1 MSLIWLHNTIRVR
14 DIWVA
19 ERSKIETY
27 TNYNKGSLAFKKHS
41 INLIIIKIMSKKSK
55 KSLKKVHAKID
66 NTPVKAEA
74 AKKEESNAANK
85 TIENIKKRCAA
96 DAEKAKKHAELKATK
111 KKAKAEKEEAKYAA
125 SKARIEARKAR
136 KKSIMDKLIDSKKEK
151 ASEPVK
157 ITLEERLKKQEEHR
171 NVAQARHIAS
181 ITRRCKRMHLNDAD
195 TKKVIDIAKKQWDNA
210 TVYNITVVCDS
221 VLKKKKELEKLVKD
235 CGIKS
240 ACITNSTAFLKDV
253 PASAV
258 VKLRELVEN
267 ATFYQYRSNSK
278 SPFDEAGIDTSTD
291 NHNKH
296 KNGGDPHTIECSK
309 NVSVNFY
316 NLRKAKKKAK
326 ETREKN
332 TYNFRHCS
340 KAEGRKLRR
349 GLKVKAKAVNKKPT
363 QVKEVKSKSN
373 KQAA

>member
-1 MSLIWLHNTIRVR
+1 
-14 DIWVA
+14 
-19 ERSKIETY
+19 
-27 TNYNKGSLAFKKHS
+27 
-41 INLIIIKIMSKKSK
+41 MSKKNNK
-55 KSLKKVHAKID
+55 KNLKKVQAKIGT
-66 NTPVKAEA
+66 TPVKAEA
-74 AKKEESNAANK
+74 AKKEESKAAIKNAE
-85 TIENIKKRCAA
+85 IAA
-96 DAEKAKKHAELKATK
+96 AKDDAKAKK
-111 KKAKAEKEEAKYAA
+111 KAEKKAHEEAKYAA

-157 ITLEERLKKQEEHR
+157 ITLEDRLKKQEERR
-171 NVAQARHIAS
+171 NVAMARHIAS

-221 VLKKKKELEKLVKD
+221 ILKKKKELEKLVKD

-240 ACITNSTAFLKDV
+240 ACITNSTAFFKNV
-253 PASAV
+253 PASV
-258 VKLRELVEN
+258 VAKLRDLVGN
-267 ATFYQYRSNSK
+267 ATFYQYRSDDK
-278 SPFDEAGIDTSTD
+278 SPFEEAGIDMSG

-296 KNGGDPHTIECSK
+296 KKGGDPHTIECSK
-309 NVSVNFY
+309 NASVNFY

-326 ETREKN
+326 ETLEKN
-332 TYNFRHCS
+332 TYNFRHGS

-349 GLKVKAKAVNKKPT
+349 KLKVKAKAVNKKPT
-363 QVKEVKSKSN
+363 QVKEIKQKTA

>member
-1 MSLIWLHNTIRVR
+1 
-14 DIWVA
+14 
-19 ERSKIETY
+19 
-27 TNYNKGSLAFKKHS
+27 
-41 INLIIIKIMSKKSK
+41 MSKKNNK
-55 KSLKKVHAKID
+55 KNLKKVQAKIGT
-66 NTPVKAEA
+66 TPVKAEA
-74 AKKEESNAANK
+74 AKKEESKAAIKNAE
-85 TIENIKKRCAA
+85 IAA
-96 DAEKAKKHAELKATK
+96 AKDDAKAKK
-111 KKAKAEKEEAKYAA
+111 KAEKKAHEEAKYAA
-125 SKARIEARKAR
+125 SKASIEARKAR

-157 ITLEERLKKQEEHR
+157 ITLEDRLKKQEERR
-171 NVAQARHIAS
+171 NVAMARHIAS
-181 ITRRCKRMHLNDAD
+181 VTRRCKRMHLNDAD

-240 ACITNSTAFLKDV
+240 ACITNSTAFFKDV
-253 PASAV
+253 PASV
-258 VKLRELVEN
+258 VAKLRDLVGN
-267 ATFYQYRSNSK
+267 ATFYQYRSDDK
-278 SPFDEAGIDTSTD
+278 SPFEEAGIDMSG

-296 KNGGDPHTIECSK
+296 KKGGDPHTIECSK
-309 NVSVNFY
+309 NASVNFY

-326 ETREKN
+326 ETLEKN
-332 TYNFRHCS
+332 TYNFRHGS

-363 QVKEVKSKSN
+363 QVKEIKQKSV

>member
-1 MSLIWLHNTIRVR
+1 
-14 DIWVA
+14 
-19 ERSKIETY
+19 
-27 TNYNKGSLAFKKHS
+27 
-41 INLIIIKIMSKKSK
+41 MSKKSK
-55 KSLKKVHAKID
+55 KNLKKVHAKIN
-66 NTPVKAEA
+66 NTPVKTEG
-74 AKKEESNAANK
+74 AKKEESVAPTKNTEIAAAK
-85 TIENIKKRCAA
+85 
-96 DAEKAKKHAELKATK
+96 DDVKAKK
-111 KKAKAEKEEAKYAA
+111 KAEKKAHEEAKYAA

-136 KKSIMDKLIDSKKEK
+136 KKERADKLAGIQKTK

-157 ITLEERLKKQEEHR
+157 ITLEQRLKKQEERR
-171 NVAQARHIAS
+171 NVARARHIES

-195 TKKVIDIAKKQWDNA
+195 TKKVVDIAKKQWDNA

-240 ACITNSTAFLKDV
+240 ACITNSTAFFKDV

-258 VKLRELVEN
+258 AKLRNLVGDV
-267 ATFYQYRSNSK
+267 TFYQYRSDSK
-278 SPFDEAGIDTSTD
+278 SPFEEAGIDMSG

-296 KNGGDPHTIECSK
+296 KKGGDPHTIECSK
-309 NVSVNFY
+309 NISVNFY

-326 ETREKN
+326 EELEKN
-332 TYNFRHCS
+332 TYNFRHGS

-363 QVKEVKSKSN
+363 QVKEVKQKSV

>member
-1 MSLIWLHNTIRVR
+1 
-14 DIWVA
+14 
-19 ERSKIETY
+19 
-27 TNYNKGSLAFKKHS
+27 
-41 INLIIIKIMSKKSK
+41 MSKKNNK
-55 KSLKKVHAKID
+55 KNLKKVQAKIGT
-66 NTPVKAEA
+66 TPVKAEA
-74 AKKEESNAANK
+74 AKKEESKAAIKNAE
-85 TIENIKKRCAA
+85 IAA
-96 DAEKAKKHAELKATK
+96 AKDDAKAKK
-111 KKAKAEKEEAKYAA
+111 KAEKKAHEEAKYAA

-157 ITLEERLKKQEEHR
+157 ITLEDRLKKQEERR
-171 NVAQARHIAS
+171 NVAMARHIAS

-221 VLKKKKELEKLVKD
+221 ILKKKKELEKLVKD

-240 ACITNSTAFLKDV
+240 ACITNSTAFFKNV
-253 PASAV
+253 PASV
-258 VKLRELVEN
+258 VAKLRDLVGN
-267 ATFYQYRSNSK
+267 ATFYQYRSDDK
-278 SPFDEAGIDTSTD
+278 SPFEEAGIDMSG

-296 KNGGDPHTIECSK
+296 KKGGDPHTIECSK
-309 NVSVNFY
+309 NASVNFY

-326 ETREKN
+326 EMLENN
-332 TYNFRHCS
+332 TYNFRHGS
-340 KAEGRKLRR
+340 KAEGRKFRR

-363 QVKEVKSKSN
+363 QVKEVKQKSV

>member
-1 MSLIWLHNTIRVR
+1 
-14 DIWVA
+14 
-19 ERSKIETY
+19 
-27 TNYNKGSLAFKKHS
+27 
-41 INLIIIKIMSKKSK
+41 MSKKSK
-55 KSLKKVHAKID
+55 KNLKKVHAKIN
-66 NTPVKAEA
+66 NTPVKTEG
-74 AKKEESNAANK
+74 AKKEESVAPTKNTEIAAAK
-85 TIENIKKRCAA
+85 
-96 DAEKAKKHAELKATK
+96 DDVKAKK
-111 KKAKAEKEEAKYAA
+111 KAEKKAHEEAKYAA

-136 KKSIMDKLIDSKKEK
+136 KKERADKLAGIKKAK

-157 ITLEERLKKQEEHR
+157 ITLEQRLKKQEERR
-171 NVAQARHIAS
+171 NVARARHIES

-195 TKKVIDIAKKQWDNA
+195 TKKVVDIAKKQWDNA

-240 ACITNSTAFLKDV
+240 ACITNSTAFFKDV
-253 PASAV
+253 PASV
-258 VKLRELVEN
+258 VAKLRDLVGDV
-267 ATFYQYRSNSK
+267 TFYQYRSDSK
-278 SPFDEAGIDTSTD
+278 SPFEEACIDMSE

-296 KNGGDPHTIECSK
+296 KKGGDPHTIECSK
-309 NVSVNFY
+309 NISVNFY
-316 NLRKAKKKAK
+316 NLRRAKKKAK

-332 TYNFRHCS
+332 TYNFRHGS

-363 QVKEVKSKSN
+363 QVKEVKQKST

>member
-1 MSLIWLHNTIRVR
+1 
-14 DIWVA
+14 
-19 ERSKIETY
+19 
-27 TNYNKGSLAFKKHS
+27 
-41 INLIIIKIMSKKSK
+41 MSKKNNK
-55 KSLKKVHAKID
+55 KNLKKVQAKIGT
-66 NTPVKAEA
+66 TPVKAEA
-74 AKKEESNAANK
+74 AKKEESKAAIKNAE
-85 TIENIKKRCAA
+85 IAA
-96 DAEKAKKHAELKATK
+96 AKDDAKAKKKSE
-111 KKAKAEKEEAKYAA
+111 KKAHEEAKYAA

-157 ITLEERLKKQEEHR
+157 ITLEDRLKKQEERR
-171 NVAQARHIAS
+171 NVAMARHIAS

-221 VLKKKKELEKLVKD
+221 ILKKKKELEKLVKD

-240 ACITNSTAFLKDV
+240 ACITNSTAFFKNV
-253 PASAV
+253 PASV
-258 VKLRELVEN
+258 VAKLRDLVGN
-267 ATFYQYRSNSK
+267 ATFYQYRSDDK
-278 SPFDEAGIDTSTD
+278 SPFEEAGIDMSG

-309 NVSVNFY
+309 NASVNFY

-326 ETREKN
+326 ETLEKN
-332 TYNFRHCS
+332 TYNFRHGS

-349 GLKVKAKAVNKKPT
+349 ELKVKAKAVNKKPT
-363 QVKEVKSKSN
+363 QVKEIKQKTA

>member
-1 MSLIWLHNTIRVR
+1 
-14 DIWVA
+14 
-19 ERSKIETY
+19 
-27 TNYNKGSLAFKKHS
+27 
-41 INLIIIKIMSKKSK
+41 MSKKNNK
-55 KSLKKVHAKID
+55 KNLKKVQAKIGT
-66 NTPVKAEA
+66 TPVKAEA
-74 AKKEESNAANK
+74 AKKEESKAAVKN
-85 TIENIKKRCAA
+85 TEIAA
-96 DAEKAKKHAELKATK
+96 AKDDAKAKK
-111 KKAKAEKEEAKYAA
+111 KAEKKAHEEAKYAA
-125 SKARIEARKAR
+125 SKARVEAHKAR

-157 ITLEERLKKQEEHR
+157 ITLEDRLKKQEERR
-171 NVAQARHIAS
+171 NVSMARHIAS
-181 ITRRCKRMHLNDAD
+181 VTRRCKRMHLNDAD

-240 ACITNSTAFLKDV
+240 ACITNSTAFFKDV
-253 PASAV
+253 PASV
-258 VKLRELVEN
+258 VAKLRDLVGN
-267 ATFYQYRSNSK
+267 ATFYQYRSDDK
-278 SPFDEAGIDTSTD
+278 SPFEEAGIDVSG

-296 KNGGDPHTIECSK
+296 KKGGDPHTIECSK
-309 NVSVNFY
+309 NASVNFY

-326 ETREKN
+326 ETLEKN
-332 TYNFRHCS
+332 TYNFRHGS

-363 QVKEVKSKSN
+363 QVKEIKQKSV

>member
-1 MSLIWLHNTIRVR
+1 
-14 DIWVA
+14 
-19 ERSKIETY
+19 
-27 TNYNKGSLAFKKHS
+27 
-41 INLIIIKIMSKKSK
+41 MSKKNNK
-55 KSLKKVHAKID
+55 KNLKKVQAKIGT
-66 NTPVKAEA
+66 TPVKAEA
-74 AKKEESNAANK
+74 AKKEESKAAIKNAE
-85 TIENIKKRCAA
+85 IAA
-96 DAEKAKKHAELKATK
+96 AKDDAKAKK
-111 KKAKAEKEEAKYAA
+111 KAEKKAHEEAKYAA

-157 ITLEERLKKQEEHR
+157 ITLEDRLKKQEERR
-171 NVAQARHIAS
+171 NVAMARHIAS

-221 VLKKKKELEKLVKD
+221 ILKKKKELEKLVKD

-240 ACITNSTAFLKDV
+240 ACITNSTAFFKNV
-253 PASAV
+253 PASV
-258 VKLRELVEN
+258 VAKLRDLVGN
-267 ATFYQYRSNSK
+267 ATFYQYRSDDK
-278 SPFDEAGIDTSTD
+278 SPFEEAGIDMSG

-296 KNGGDPHTIECSK
+296 KKGGDPHTIECSK
-309 NVSVNFY
+309 NASVNFY

-326 ETREKN
+326 ETLEKN
-332 TYNFRHCS
+332 TYNFRHGS

-349 GLKVKAKAVNKKPT
+349 ELKVKAKAVNKKPT
-363 QVKEVKSKSN
+363 QVKEIKQKSA

>member
-1 MSLIWLHNTIRVR
+1 MPKKN
-14 DIWVA
+14 
-19 ERSKIETY
+19 
-27 TNYNKGSLAFKKHS
+27 NKK
-41 INLIIIKIMSKKSK
+41 N
-55 KSLKKVHAKID
+55 LKKVQAKIGT
-66 NTPVKAEA
+66 TPVKAEA
-74 AKKEESNAANK
+74 AKKEESKAAVKN
-85 TIENIKKRCAA
+85 IEIAA
-96 DAEKAKKHAELKATK
+96 AKDDAKAKK
-111 KKAKAEKEEAKYAA
+111 KAEKKAREEAKYAA

-157 ITLEERLKKQEEHR
+157 ITLEDRLKKQEERR
-171 NVAQARHIAS
+171 NVSMARHIAS
-181 ITRRCKRMHLNDAD
+181 VTRRCKRMHLNDAD

-240 ACITNSTAFLKDV
+240 ACITNSTAFFKDV
-253 PASAV
+253 PASV
-258 VKLRELVEN
+258 VAKLRDLVGN
-267 ATFYQYRSNSK
+267 ATFYQYRSDDK
-278 SPFDEAGIDTSTD
+278 SPFEEAGIDMSG

-296 KNGGDPHTIECSK
+296 KKGGDPHTIECSK
-309 NVSVNFY
+309 NASVNFY

-326 ETREKN
+326 EALEKN
-332 TYNFRHCS
+332 TYNFRHGS

-363 QVKEVKSKSN
+363 QVKEIKQKSV

>member
-1 MSLIWLHNTIRVR
+1 
-14 DIWVA
+14 
-19 ERSKIETY
+19 
-27 TNYNKGSLAFKKHS
+27 
-41 INLIIIKIMSKKSK
+41 MSKKNNK
-55 KSLKKVHAKID
+55 KNLKKVQAKIGT
-66 NTPVKAEA
+66 TPVKAEA
-74 AKKEESNAANK
+74 AKKEESKAAVKN
-85 TIENIKKRCAA
+85 TEIAA
-96 DAEKAKKHAELKATK
+96 AKDDAKAKK
-111 KKAKAEKEEAKYAA
+111 KAEKKAHEEAKYAA

-151 ASEPVK
+151 DSEPVK
-157 ITLEERLKKQEEHR
+157 ITLEDRLKKQEERR
-171 NVAQARHIAS
+171 NVSMARHIAS
-181 ITRRCKRMHLNDAD
+181 VTRRCKRMHLNDAD

-240 ACITNSTAFLKDV
+240 ACITNSTAFFKDV

-258 VKLRELVEN
+258 VKLRDLVGN
-267 ATFYQYRSNSK
+267 ATFYQYRSDSK
-278 SPFDEAGIDTSTD
+278 SPFEEAGIDVLD

-296 KNGGDPHTIECSK
+296 KKGGDPHTIECSK
-309 NVSVNFY
+309 NASVNFY
-316 NLRKAKKKAK
+316 NLRRAKKKAK
-326 ETREKN
+326 EALEKN
-332 TYNFRHCS
+332 TYNFRHGS

-363 QVKEVKSKSN
+363 QVKEIKQKSV

>member
-1 MSLIWLHNTIRVR
+1 
-14 DIWVA
+14 
-19 ERSKIETY
+19 
-27 TNYNKGSLAFKKHS
+27 
-41 INLIIIKIMSKKSK
+41 MSKKNNK
-55 KSLKKVHAKID
+55 KNLKKVQAKIGT
-66 NTPVKAEA
+66 TPVKAEA
-74 AKKEESNAANK
+74 AKKEESKAAIKNAE
-85 TIENIKKRCAA
+85 IAA
-96 DAEKAKKHAELKATK
+96 AKDDAKAKK
-111 KKAKAEKEEAKYAA
+111 KAEKKAHEEAKYAA

-157 ITLEERLKKQEEHR
+157 ITLEDRLKKQEERR
-171 NVAQARHIAS
+171 NVAMARHIAS

-221 VLKKKKELEKLVKD
+221 ILKKKKELEKLVKD

-240 ACITNSTAFLKDV
+240 ACITNSTAFFKNV
-253 PASAV
+253 PASV
-258 VKLRELVEN
+258 VAKLRDLVGN
-267 ATFYQYRSNSK
+267 ATFYQYRSDDK
-278 SPFDEAGIDTSTD
+278 SPFEEAGINMSG

-296 KNGGDPHTIECSK
+296 KKGGDPHTIECSK
-309 NVSVNFY
+309 NASVNFY

-326 ETREKN
+326 ETLEKN
-332 TYNFRHCS
+332 TYNFRHGS

-349 GLKVKAKAVNKKPT
+349 ELKVKAKAVNKKPT
-363 QVKEVKSKSN
+363 QVKEVKQKSV

>member
-1 MSLIWLHNTIRVR
+1 
-14 DIWVA
+14 
-19 ERSKIETY
+19 
-27 TNYNKGSLAFKKHS
+27 
-41 INLIIIKIMSKKSK
+41 MSKKNNK
-55 KSLKKVHAKID
+55 KNLKKVQAKIGT
-66 NTPVKAEA
+66 TPVKAEA
-74 AKKEESNAANK
+74 AKKEESKAAVKN
-85 TIENIKKRCAA
+85 TEIAA
-96 DAEKAKKHAELKATK
+96 AKDDAKAKK
-111 KKAKAEKEEAKYAA
+111 KAEKKAHEEAKYAA
-125 SKARIEARKAR
+125 SKARVEARKAR

-157 ITLEERLKKQEEHR
+157 ITLEDRLKKQEERR
-171 NVAQARHIAS
+171 NVAMARHIAS
-181 ITRRCKRMHLNDAD
+181 VTRRCKRMHLNDAD
-195 TKKVIDIAKKQWDNA
+195 TKKVINIAKKQWDNA

-240 ACITNSTAFLKDV
+240 ACITNSTAFFKDV

-258 VKLRELVEN
+258 VKLRDLVGN
-267 ATFYQYRSNSK
+267 ATFYQYRSDDK
-278 SPFDEAGIDTSTD
+278 SPFEEAGIDVSG

-296 KNGGDPHTIECSK
+296 KKGGDPHTIECSK
-309 NVSVNFY
+309 NASVNFY

-326 ETREKN
+326 ETLEKN
-332 TYNFRHCS
+332 TYNFRHGS

-363 QVKEVKSKSN
+363 QVKEIKQKSV

>member
-1 MSLIWLHNTIRVR
+1 
-14 DIWVA
+14 
-19 ERSKIETY
+19 
-27 TNYNKGSLAFKKHS
+27 
-41 INLIIIKIMSKKSK
+41 MSKKNNK
-55 KSLKKVHAKID
+55 KNLKKVQTKIGT
-66 NTPVKAEA
+66 TPVKAEA
-74 AKKEESNAANK
+74 AKKEESKAAIKNAE
-85 TIENIKKRCAA
+85 IAA
-96 DAEKAKKHAELKATK
+96 AKDDAKAKK
-111 KKAKAEKEEAKYAA
+111 KAEKKAHEEAKYAA

-157 ITLEERLKKQEEHR
+157 ITLEDRLKKQEERR
-171 NVAQARHIAS
+171 NVAMARHVAS

-221 VLKKKKELEKLVKD
+221 ILKKKKELEKLVKD

-240 ACITNSTAFLKDV
+240 ACITNSTAFFKNV
-253 PASAV
+253 PASV
-258 VKLRELVEN
+258 VAKLRDLVGN
-267 ATFYQYRSNSK
+267 ATFYQYRSDDK
-278 SPFDEAGIDTSTD
+278 SPFEEAGIDMSG

-296 KNGGDPHTIECSK
+296 KKGGDPHTIECSK
-309 NVSVNFY
+309 NASVNFY

-326 ETREKN
+326 ETLEKN
-332 TYNFRHCS
+332 TYNFRHGS

-349 GLKVKAKAVNKKPT
+349 ELKVKAKAVNKKPT
-363 QVKEVKSKSN
+363 QVKEIKQKTA

>member
-1 MSLIWLHNTIRVR
+1 
-14 DIWVA
+14 
-19 ERSKIETY
+19 
-27 TNYNKGSLAFKKHS
+27 
-41 INLIIIKIMSKKSK
+41 MSKKNNK
-55 KSLKKVHAKID
+55 KNLKKVQAKIGT
-66 NTPVKAEA
+66 TPVKAEA
-74 AKKEESNAANK
+74 AKKEESKAAVKNAE
-85 TIENIKKRCAA
+85 IAA
-96 DAEKAKKHAELKATK
+96 AKDDAKAKK
-111 KKAKAEKEEAKYAA
+111 KAEKKAHEEAKYAA

-157 ITLEERLKKQEEHR
+157 ITLEDRLKKQEERR
-171 NVAQARHIAS
+171 NVAMARHIAS
-181 ITRRCKRMHLNDAD
+181 VTRRCKRMHLNDAD

-240 ACITNSTAFLKDV
+240 ACITNSTAFFKGV
-253 PASAV
+253 PASV
-258 VKLRELVEN
+258 VAKLRDLVGN
-267 ATFYQYRSNSK
+267 ATFYQYCSDDK
-278 SPFDEAGIDTSTD
+278 SPFEEAGIDMSG

-296 KNGGDPHTIECSK
+296 KKGGDLHTIECSK
-309 NVSVNFY
+309 NASVNFY

-326 ETREKN
+326 ETLEKN
-332 TYNFRHCS
+332 TYNFRHGS

-349 GLKVKAKAVNKKPT
+349 ELKVKAKAVNKKPT
-363 QVKEVKSKSN
+363 QVKEIKQKTA

>member
-1 MSLIWLHNTIRVR
+1 
-14 DIWVA
+14 
-19 ERSKIETY
+19 
-27 TNYNKGSLAFKKHS
+27 
-41 INLIIIKIMSKKSK
+41 MSKKNNK
-55 KSLKKVHAKID
+55 KNLKKVQAKIGT
-66 NTPVKAEA
+66 TPVKAEA
-74 AKKEESNAANK
+74 AKKEESKAAVKN
-85 TIENIKKRCAA
+85 TEIAA
-96 DAEKAKKHAELKATK
+96 AKDDAKAKK
-111 KKAKAEKEEAKYAA
+111 KAEKKAHEEAKYAA

-157 ITLEERLKKQEEHR
+157 ITLEDRLKKQEERR
-171 NVAQARHIAS
+171 NVSMARHIAS
-181 ITRRCKRMHLNDAD
+181 VTRRCKRMHLNDAD

-240 ACITNSTAFLKDV
+240 ACITNSTAFFKDV

-258 VKLRELVEN
+258 VKLRDLVGN
-267 ATFYQYRSNSK
+267 ATFYQYCSDSK
-278 SPFDEAGIDTSTD
+278 SPFEEAGIDMSG

-296 KNGGDPHTIECSK
+296 KKGGDPHTIECSK
-309 NVSVNFY
+309 NDSVNFY
-316 NLRKAKKKAK
+316 NLRRAKKKAK
-326 ETREKN
+326 EALEKN
-332 TYNFRHCS
+332 TYNFRHGS

-349 GLKVKAKAVNKKPT
+349 GLKVEAKAVNKKPT
-363 QVKEVKSKSN
+363 QVKEIRQKST

>member
-1 MSLIWLHNTIRVR
+1 
-14 DIWVA
+14 
-19 ERSKIETY
+19 
-27 TNYNKGSLAFKKHS
+27 
-41 INLIIIKIMSKKSK
+41 MSKKNNK
-55 KSLKKVHAKID
+55 KNLKKVQAKIGT
-66 NTPVKAEA
+66 TPVKAEA
-74 AKKEESNAANK
+74 AKKEESKAAVKN
-85 TIENIKKRCAA
+85 TEIAA
-96 DAEKAKKHAELKATK
+96 AKDDAKAKK
-111 KKAKAEKEEAKYAA
+111 KAEKKAHEEAKYAA

-151 ASEPVK
+151 DSEPVK
-157 ITLEERLKKQEEHR
+157 ITLEDRLKKQEERR
-171 NVAQARHIAS
+171 NVSMARHIAS
-181 ITRRCKRMHLNDAD
+181 VTRRCKRMHLNDAD

-240 ACITNSTAFLKDV
+240 ACITNSTAFFKDV

-258 VKLRELVEN
+258 VKLRDLVGN
-267 ATFYQYRSNSK
+267 ATFYQYRSDSK
-278 SPFDEAGIDTSTD
+278 SPFEEAGIDVSD

-296 KNGGDPHTIECSK
+296 KKGGDPHTIECSK
-309 NVSVNFY
+309 NASVNFY
-316 NLRKAKKKAK
+316 NLRRAKKKAK
-326 ETREKN
+326 EALEKN
-332 TYNFRHCS
+332 TYNFRHGS

-363 QVKEVKSKSN
+363 QVKEIKQKSV